1 MKKVFLLL
9 RSHSGPWRHK
19 LVARS
24 ISAFGSDVRPPVA
37 AASLGWCPAQFF
49 LQQGRS
55 LWQRGLRVKFS
66 VGSSASPL
74 PFSPLDRLGVLFLQQ
89 PSRIGYGVSWPV
101 LNLSACEANTHSIG
115 SKSAS
120 LAASCL
126 HRHRISCPHPNWM
139 SKEGNG
145 CRFVFWWCF
154 SGCRS
159 IEYGAVCEY
168 NCFIW
173 ETRELHLESIGI
185 QINIWTRFAFISWSA
200 QETKRK
206 QAKKL
211 TMEAIGWKNRAKL
224 LVLVVWHL
232 IVVASTWHASDA
244 HRHHLL
250 QFHQFFQFSFWFGC
264 RLSTSSCQST
274 SSLCRSAFA
283 YSSLE
288 SFILFFQ
295 RFRRAGLK
303 TNKFQLN

>member
-1 MKKVFLLL
+1 MKKVLLLL

-66 VGSSASPL
+66 AGSSASPL

-101 LNLSACEANTHSIG
+101 LNLSACEANTHSIC

-139 SKEGNG
+139 SKQWERMSIRFLVVFLRMSEHRVWCRLWVQLFHLRNQGTPSRIHRNPDKHLNPIRIHILICTGNKTKTSKEINNG
-145 CRFVFWWCF
+145 SNWLKKSSEITCF
-154 SGCRS
+154 GRLASHR
-159 IEYGAVCEY
+159 
-168 NCFIW
+168 
-173 ETRELHLESIGI
+173 RRLHLACQWRSPTSPAPIPPILPI
-185 QINIWTRFAFISWSA
+185 Q
-200 QETKRK
+200 
-206 QAKKL
+206 
-211 TMEAIGWKNRAKL
+211 L
-224 LVLVVWHL
+224 LVRMPVVHL
-232 IVVASTWHASDA
+232 QLPKHFVAVPLCVRVFLAWKFYT
-244 HRHHLL
+244 
-250 QFHQFFQFSFWFGC
+250 F
-264 RLSTSSCQST
+264 LSAISPSGT
-274 SSLCRSAFA
+274 
-283 YSSLE
+283 E
-288 SFILFFQ
+288 
-295 RFRRAGLK
+295 
-303 TNKFQLN
+303 NK